1 LDAIKKSEGLL
12 ARRGG
17 CTMRTKG
24 FRINE
29 GIGKLGMYESLI
41 EAEKK
46 GSFASGKDTLTLKV
60 LEFV

>member
-1 LDAIKKSEGLL
+1 M
-12 ARRGG
+12 GG
-17 CTMRTKG
+17 CAIRTKG

-29 GIGKLGMYESLI
+29 GIGTLGMYDSVI

-46 GSFASGKDTLTLKV
+46 GSFASGKDTLTLRV